1 MKIKSVKVEFS
12 FTKNLGNYNSIKINE
27 GLEAELSENDNLND
41 VREELYTNIKNSIKT
56 ELSKIKEM
64 K

>member
-41 VREELYTNIKNSIKT
+41 VREELYTNIKESIKQQL
-56 ELSKIKEM
+56 EKVK